1 MARRFGLPRD
11 LAISL
16 QNLAV
21 VHRVRDRLDRA
32 EPLVREAFEG
42 AVRDEELDAEPRSYA
57 RPKELLLWLLL
68 QRGGGTRSGSGSS
81 RRRGRR

>member
-1 MARRFGLPRD
+1 MARRFGLPRE

-21 VHRVRDRLDRA
+21 VHLVHGRFDRA

-42 AVRDEELDAEPRSYA
+42 AVRDEELDAEPWSYA

-81 RRRGRR
+81 RRR